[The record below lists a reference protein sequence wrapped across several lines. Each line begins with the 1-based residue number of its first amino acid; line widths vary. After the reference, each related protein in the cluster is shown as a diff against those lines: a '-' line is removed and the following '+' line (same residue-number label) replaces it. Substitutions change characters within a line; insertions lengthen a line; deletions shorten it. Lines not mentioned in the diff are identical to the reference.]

1 MENAGHTQLLRFKI
15 ENFRSFG
22 REQKISFSNDG
33 KNTRKITAIIGLNA
47 TGKSNILRALRTLQ
61 TMVKA
66 SANVDFVL
74 PFDYFRFTSGYN
86 EKPTGFELQFKS
98 GDSIFSYVIK
108 YNSETILFESLKEK
122 RADSYRQR
130 TIFERIHNDINPG
143 AINFGFN
150 RALMARTRP
159 NTLLITKAI
168 EDNNNYAIA
177 VHSAVNSFRVLS
189 CANGRLEGEAIV
201 TLRRHPELMS
211 KTIEVLKKADFTI
224 QHIHLDEV
232 MMPTELLD
240 KLNIPDEA
248 KAIVRTNPGLMAS
261 TEHVLKDDF
270 NNPILRNGIKEYA
283 ELDIGEE
290 SIGTRALLGVIV
302 PIIQSIK
309 EKKILFIDEFGAYLH
324 YGLVQRIIDSYIK
337 DESAP
342 GLIVCTHA
350 GMILNYIDRDSIFVL
365 EKNLKSEETNI
376 HKLSES
382 GARLDEN
389 LSNGYYSN
397 SRYEF
402 LKHSK
407 EKLF

>member
-1 MENAGHTQLLRFKI
+1 M
-15 ENFRSFG
+15 
-22 REQKISFSNDG
+22 
-33 KNTRKITAIIGLNA
+33 
-47 TGKSNILRALRTLQ
+47 
-61 TMVKA
+61 
-66 SANVDFVL
+66 
-74 PFDYFRFTSGYN
+74 
-86 EKPTGFELQFKS
+86 
-98 GDSIFSYVIK
+98 
-108 YNSETILFESLKEK
+108 
-122 RADSYRQR
+122 
-130 TIFERIHNDINPG
+130 
-143 AINFGFN
+143 
-150 RALMARTRP
+150 
-159 NTLLITKAI
+159 
-168 EDNNNYAIA
+168 
-177 VHSAVNSFRVLS
+177 
-189 CANGRLEGEAIV
+189 
-201 TLRRHPELMS
+201 
-211 KTIEVLKKADFTI
+211 
-224 QHIHLDEV
+224 
-232 MMPTELLD
+232 
-240 KLNIPDEA
+240 
-248 KAIVRTNPGLMAS
+248 
-261 TEHVLKDDF
+261 
-270 NNPILRNGIKEYA
+270 
-283 ELDIGEE
+283 
-290 SIGTRALLGVIV
+290 